1 MNRIAPVVLLACVCA
16 FGQPAKPPAGD
27 LRYVV
32 ILSRH
37 GVRSPTWTLERL
49 NQYSSAPWPDFG
61 VQPGYLTPH
70 GRALM
75 KIMGGWYREAY
86 LKDTFAGRLD
96 CTSAKR
102 IQYRAD
108 QDQRTQETAKA
119 LAEGMFP
126 GCPAQVHIDTG
137 ESRNSESAERDPR
150 LALAAVTGRIGPK
163 LDPLVEA
170 HRTAFDELARI
181 LNGKGKAAMSIFD
194 QPAALTATA
203 SGVNMSGPLALASTF
218 TEDFLLEYTDGMSGD
233 RLGWGRLNASNLQQI
248 MALHTAYADLMRR
261 TPQLAR
267 GRGAALLNQIAGS
280 LEQAAAAK
288 EPGVLVI
295 AGHDT
300 NISNLSGLL
309 NLSWLLPSYQRDDSP
324 PGGALV
330 FTLWRSAGRYSIRL
344 QFVSQTM
351 DQMHD
356 ATPLS
361 AAHPPAVANLFI
373 PGCSTSADGYPCD
386 WAEFSRA
393 IQNSLNSPK

>member
-1 MNRIAPVVLLACVCA
+1 MNRIPAIVLLACVCG
-16 FGQPAKPPAGD
+16 FGQPAKPTSE
-27 LRYVV
+27 LRYTV

-49 NQYSSAPWPDFG
+49 NQYSTSPWPDFG

-75 KIMGGWYREAY
+75 KIMGGWYRDAY
-86 LKDTFAGRLD
+86 LKDTFGSRVD
-96 CTSAKR
+96 CASGKR
-102 IQYRAD
+102 VQFRAD
-108 QDQRTQETAKA
+108 QDQRTQESAKA
-119 LAEGMFP
+119 LAEGMLP
-126 GCPAQVHIDTG
+126 GCPAEVHIDTG
-137 ESRNSESAERDPR
+137 EGRNPEGAGPDPR
-150 LALAAVTGRIGPK
+150 LALAAVAGRIGPK
-163 LDPLVEA
+163 LDAVVEA
-170 HRTAFDELARI
+170 NRGAFDELVRV

-194 QPAALTATA
+194 QPVALTAGT

-218 TEDFLLEYTDGMSGD
+218 TEVFLLEYTDGMSGD
-233 RLGWGRLNASNLQQI
+233 RLGWGRLNASSLQQ
-248 MALHTAYADLMRR
+248 MMTLHTAYADLMRR

-267 GRGAALLNQIAGS
+267 GRGAKLLNQIAAS
-280 LEQAAAAK
+280 LEQAAAGK

-330 FTLWRSAGRYSIRL
+330 FTLWRTAGRYSVRL

-356 ATPLS
+356 AAPLS
-361 AAHPPAVANLFI
+361 AAHPPPVANLFM

-386 WAEFSRA
+386 SAEFFRA
-393 IQNSLNSPK
+393 IQNSLNSLK